1 MRNLILK
8 IKMKHILFPLMA
20 WLIPIKPLIIL
31 VGFCIFVDTAFGIW
45 KSYKLNVPITSRRL
59 SNIISKMVLYQS
71 ALILFYAIEIFI
83 LGDFIL
89 LFTSIKLFLTKIIS
103 IILVGVEITSISES
117 LKAVTGKSLW
127 QRLKELL
134 RRANNAK
141 KELNEFEEL
150 KKF

>member
-1 MRNLILK
+1 
-8 IKMKHILFPLMA
+8 MKHILFPLLA

-31 VGFCIFVDTAFGIW
+31 VGLFILVDTAFGIW
-45 KSYKLNVPITSRRL
+45 KSYKLNIPITSRRL
-59 SNIISKMVLYQS
+59 SNIVSKMVLYQS
-71 ALILFYAIEIFI
+71 ALILFFAIEIFI

-117 LKAVTGKSLW
+117 LKAVTGKSFW

>member
-1 MRNLILK
+1 
-8 IKMKHILFPLMA
+8 MKHILFPLLA

-31 VGFCIFVDTAFGIW
+31 VGLFILVDTAFGIW
-45 KSYKLNVPITSRRL
+45 KSYKLNIPITSRRL
-59 SNIISKMVLYQS
+59 SNIVSKMVLYQS
-71 ALILFYAIEIFI
+71 ALILFYAIELFI

-127 QRLKELL
+127 QRLKSLL
-134 RRANNAK
+134 RRANDAK